1 MQATFGGVPETTEAS
16 ELVPQKLEDADL
28 GFGPSR
34 FGRPKAESSVS
45 LLSSLL
51 SSLPSG
57 RSLVTAFAEARTSE
71 MAPGLQWLC
80 VGCVSNVS
88 KALIGN
94 TCGITRAGGASDSVF
109 VFDIGVQACNRCLS
123 EVGRSPAHE
132 RRATTMSGF
141 GDAFRGKTL
150 AGDIT
155 CALTARR
162 GARTDCRH
170 HRRCYVS
177 LRCRPCLTQGT
188 PAHEKSR
195 ILPSRI

>member
-109 VFDIGVQACNRCLS
+109 VFDIGVQACNRCLLRLDVLLRMKGGQQLCLGLGMRL
-123 EVGRSPAHE
+123 EEKHLQ
-132 RRATTMSGF
+132 ATSQV
-141 GDAFRGKTL
+141 
-150 AGDIT
+150 
-155 CALTARR
+155 
-162 GARTDCRH
+162 H
-170 HRRCYVS
+170 
-177 LRCRPCLTQGT
+177 
-188 PAHEKSR
+188 
-195 ILPSRI
+195 